1 MLTKILYAN
10 NLWLQ
15 GGSLQP
21 NNGVCLS
28 YLFIKLINDI
38 LDMASF
44 EGDKFTFPVTIVSKE
59 MMNTWVFDEGKPS
72 LKAIDRWRSAYAN
85 IVISEIVRII
95 ITYVRQTEKQK
106 VAAQMSIGL
115 FKKFLWMN
123 LWSPI
128 LCYLRQKFVS
138 FLFLKKLYQRFFILQ
153 YGFATE

>member
-1 MLTKILYAN
+1 MGYLELKFRTDLNFVFVFVVDKILYAN

-44 EGDKFTFPVTIVSKE
+44 EGDKFTLPVTIVSKE

-72 LKAIDRWRSAYAN
+72 LKANDRWRSAYAN

-95 ITYVRQTEKQK
+95 ITYVRQTEK
-106 VAAQMSIGL
+106 
-115 FKKFLWMN
+115 KKGCSADVN
-123 LWSPI
+123 RS
-128 LCYLRQKFVS
+128 V
-138 FLFLKKLYQRFFILQ
+138 
-153 YGFATE
+153 